1 MKKIELL
8 APAGSMEKLKWAIK
22 YGANAVYIGGR
33 DFSLRANASNF
44 SLDEIKEATDYAHS
58 NLAKLYVTVNIIF
71 HNRDYD
77 GLVEY
82 LKKLEEYK
90 VDAIIIADLG
100 VLQVI
105 KENNININI
114 HLSTQA
120 STLNKESVKY
130 IKSLGIERIVL
141 AREISSQDLIDIK
154 RSVDIEIETFIH
166 GAMCTSYSGRC
177 VMSNYFTNRDSN
189 RGGCSQICR
198 WDFNLENSDD
208 EVLEKDESFGM
219 CPKDLSM
226 YQYLDKLIEY
236 GVDSLKIEGRMRS
249 VYYIATIVNI
259 YRKAIDRY
267 YLDCANYTMNKE
279 DLISLRKCANRE
291 AVVHFFDKEPTV
303 LEQYYN
309 GRREVSNQD
318 FLGVVKSYDSLK
330 KLVTLQQ
337 RNYFKSGDEVVFFGP
352 NKESF
357 SCVISDIYDEEENII
372 DVVNHPNQIV
382 SFNVECELKID
393 DIMRVKW

>member
-1 MKKIELL
+1 MRKIELL
-8 APAGSMEKLKWAIK
+8 APAGSMEKLKWAIN
-22 YGANAVYIGGR
+22 YGADAVYIGGV

-44 SLDEIKEATDYAHS
+44 SLDEIEEATNYAHS
-58 NLAKLYVTVNIIF
+58 KFAKLYVTINIIF
-71 HNRDYD
+71 HNKDYD
-77 GLVEY
+77 GLVDY

-90 VDAIIIADLG
+90 VDAIIVADLG
-100 VLQVI
+100 VLNVVRN
-105 KENNININI
+105 NNINLSV

-130 IKSLGIERIVL
+130 IKNLGIERIVL
-141 AREISSQDLIDIK
+141 AREISSDDLIDIK
-154 RSVDIEIETFIH
+154 SSVDIEIETFIH

-198 WDFNLENSDD
+198 WDFNLENSDSKI
-208 EVLEKDESFGM
+208 LESNESFGM

-226 YQYLDKLIEY
+226 YEYLDKLIEY

-259 YRKAIDRY
+259 YRRAIDRY
-267 YLDCANYTMNKE
+267 YLDPDNYEINTN

-303 LEQYYN
+303 FEQYYN

-318 FLGVVKSYDSLK
+318 FLGVVKDYDIDTK
-330 KLVTLQQ
+330 MVTLEQ

-352 NKESF
+352 NMEEF
-357 SCVISDIYDEEENII
+357 TTIITDIYDEDFSLIEI
-372 DVVNHPNQIV
+372 VNHPNQIV
-382 SFNVECELKID
+382 KFRVEYVLNSD